1 MTQRV
6 DYTKVVPA
14 GYRAMSG
21 LERYVRDSGL
31 EQSLLELVRMR
42 ASQINGCAYCLDMH
56 WKDARTAGESEQR
69 LYSLNAW
76 RETSFY
82 TERERAALAW
92 TEAVTL
98 ISTNHV
104 DDELYSQA
112 RQHFSEEEVANLTLA
127 IVAINGW
134 NRLSISFRTEA
145 GSYQP
150 TKR

>member
-56 WKDARTAGESEQR
+56 WKDARTAGESE
-69 LYSLNAW
+69 
-76 RETSFY
+76 
-82 TERERAALAW
+82 
-92 TEAVTL
+92 
-98 ISTNHV
+98 
-104 DDELYSQA
+104 
-112 RQHFSEEEVANLTLA
+112 
-127 IVAINGW
+127 
-134 NRLSISFRTEA
+134 
-145 GSYQP
+145 
-150 TKR
+150 